1 MAVIRNKGVVYAG
14 KVGAKMRP
22 RFSSAP
28 RKGVR
33 KSAFKCVG
41 GPMDGHTLYLTTP
54 STVPM
59 NVNGQCGRYV
69 SDVPIGITKPLLEW
83 EPAA

>member
-28 RKGVR
+28 RKG
-33 KSAFKCVG
+33 
-41 GPMDGHTLYLTTP
+41 
-54 STVPM
+54 
-59 NVNGQCGRYV
+59 GRYV

>member
-28 RKGVR
+28 RKTVR
-33 KSAFKCVG
+33 KTAFQCVG

-59 NVNGQCGRYV
+59 NMAGQRGRYV
-69 SDVPIGITKPLLEW
+69 SDVPMGITKPLLEW

>member
-1 MAVIRNKGVVYAG
+1 MAIQRNRGVVYSG

-28 RKGVR
+28 SKRVR
-33 KSAFKCVG
+33 KFAFKCVG

-54 STVPM
+54 STVPISM
-59 NVNGQCGRYV
+59 SGQRGQYV
-69 SDVPIGITKPLLEW
+69 EYGTGMSKPLLTW
-83 EPAA
+83 EAAA